1 MNKMKIS
8 IVFSFAMSF
17 VYLGI
22 GIFLIIS
29 KEIFNS
35 EYISQT
41 ILGLIIVLYGLA
53 RLYLALKKYRESKI
67 KDENNDEV

>member
-1 MNKMKIS
+1 MKIS